1 MLAITVSDPD
11 LIAIIGLALAVVV
24 GTPAWLNFVS
34 RRKNSERIGEV
45 HEWVRPNGAGT
56 LAQMSERLLE
66 QIGLLQHRL
75 RLVESEM
82 SGLRGAVMGAAVAS
96 ESHVVEDDRRFADF
110 GGRID
115 HLRELLEQVE
125 REVAEVTERVQR
137 CGSIA
142 EEQ

>member
-1 MLAITVSDPD
+1 MLAIMVSDPD
-11 LIAIIGLALAVVV
+11 LIALIGLVVAAAI

-75 RLVESEM
+75 GLVESEM
-82 SGLRGAVMGAAVAS
+82 SGLRGAVTSAAVAS

-115 HLRELLEQVE
+115 HLRELQEQVE